1 MLTLAITI
9 VPEQWDDEKEEFVP
23 PVTYPLRLEHSLLS
37 IHDWESKW
45 KKPFLHT
52 KDLTLEETVD
62 YVKFMT
68 LDADVD
74 PAIYTFLSDE
84 NIQEIRKYI
93 EDPMTATTFYD
104 GDDKKKG
111 GKKEIITA
119 EIIYYWM
126 IAQNIPVEYRRWH
139 LNQLRTL
146 IRVCSEKNAP
156 PKKVSKAEQAKRY
169 AELNAK
175 RRKQLNTKG

>member
-1 MLTLAITI
+1 MLNLAVTI
-9 VPEQWDDEKEEFVP
+9 VPEQWDSEKEEFIPAVIFS
-23 PVTYPLRLEHSLLS
+23 LRLEHSLLS

-52 KDLTLEETVD
+52 TELTLDETLD
-62 YVKFMT
+62 YIKCMT
-68 LDADVD
+68 LDKDVD
-74 PAIYTFLSDE
+74 PVIYSYLSDE

-93 EDPMTATTFYD
+93 DDPMTATTFYD
-104 GDDKKKG
+104 GNNKKG

-126 IAQNIPVEYRRWH
+126 IAQNIPVEFNQWH
-139 LNQLRTL
+139 LSRLLTL

-156 PKKVSKAEQAKRY
+156 PKKMSKTETARKY
-169 AELNAK
+169 AELNAQRK
-175 RRKQLNTKG
+175 KQLNTKG